1 MTKDLRKM
9 ILKAY
14 KSLDSLGVSLHKN
27 FYYTLG
33 VYALEF
39 FENEW
44 ESYALG
50 SESLY
55 IDKEGKI
62 LYEAF
67 FHTLFLNNASLF
79 HYRGKSR
86 VFMANIILSKNTDF

>member
-55 IDKEGKI
+55 IDKEEKI

-67 FHTLFLNNASLF
+67 FIIVV
-79 HYRGKSR
+79 KSR
-86 VFMANIILSKNTDF
+86 VFMANIILSKNTDFWNLTKEQQ

>member
-55 IDKEGKI
+55 IDKEEKI

-67 FHTLFLNNASLF
+67 FSYTFS
-79 HYRGKSR
+79 
-86 VFMANIILSKNTDF
+86 

>member
-39 FENEW
+39 LKTSGKVTLW
-44 ESYALG
+44 EV
-50 SESLY
+50 
-55 IDKEGKI
+55 KVCI
-62 LYEAF
+62 LIKRKKYFMKPF
-67 FHTLFLNNASLF
+67 FIHFFLTMPLFF
-79 HYRGKSR
+79 IIVVKSR
-86 VFMANIILSKNTDF
+86 VFMANIILSKNTNF

>member
-55 IDKEGKI
+55 IDKQGFYGKYYFVKKYG
-62 LYEAF
+62 LLE
-67 FHTLFLNNASLF
+67 FH
-79 HYRGKSR
+79 
-86 VFMANIILSKNTDF
+86 